1 MIFQYYLRW
10 CVAPKLCSSPL
21 FKPKQQ
27 RIKSIF
33 LWWHRDFVG
42 LNQLFVLLSKYTI
55 NMSLEILKWL
65 WKALAFFYLNQLV
78 WISNIQRVPVIGNFS
93 FISVNIYKCLSKKNQ
108 GDIFTFCSFSRC
120 CPMTWCR
127 QWLVPNKSTYHQSL
141 KP

>member
-93 FISVNIYKCLSKKNQ
+93 FISVNIYKCRSKKSQ
-108 GDIFTFCSFSRC
+108 GDIFTLLSHDVMPSMAGAKQEHIS
-120 CPMTWCR
+120 P
-127 QWLVPNKSTYHQSL
+127 
-141 KP
+141 KPKALNC

>member
-93 FISVNIYKCLSKKNQ
+93 FISVNIYNVVERNVKVTF
-108 GDIFTFCSFSRC
+108 FTFCSHKVM
-120 CPMTWCR
+120 PVNGWC
-127 QWLVPNKSTYHQSL
+127 QTIAHITKA
-141 KP
+141 